1 MYIHTH
7 RAIVPTE
14 KELKML
20 DAIIGILLVTGPVLG
35 LWLIIKIAEL
45 TTDLVF
51 FVLDALERRA

>member
-1 MYIHTH
+1 
-7 RAIVPTE
+7 
-14 KELKML
+14 ML
-20 DAIIGILLVTGPVLG
+20 DAIIGISLVTGPVLG